1 MNHSIAIVG
10 LPGSGKTA
18 FLTRLIWRRKNN
30 PLSRASFDFLEK
42 QKRIFDTGN
51 WNEWTATDPA
61 TKKEELKWE
70 ITRGGNRKFVLKFKD
85 FSGEE
90 WENFINQYGSEQ
102 KSPAPEAIGNF
113 IANSV
118 AVIICFDL
126 KKILENQEEYINEK
140 WMVHAVKNCL
150 GSSGNI
156 GLVITKWNAVWD
168 IVEERGGLDKVLKQI
183 LGNDIVDFFQNRIFP
198 VSVAEFEFDPQYQM
212 DMPIPGSEPIGFHAV
227 DKWIFGRIDNRG
239 FKIITYWGIIAVLA
253 VFLII
258 MGNWGYKFNF
268 DWLAQWSM
276 TLIDIAGILLCV
288 WGLIKEMKVIKGD

>member
-1 MNHSIAIVG
+1 MNHNIAIVG

-51 WNEWTATDPA
+51 WNEWIATDPA

-70 ITRGGNRKFVLKFKD
+70 INRGGNRKFVLKFKD

-90 WENFINQYGSEQ
+90 WANFINQYGSEQ

-156 GLVITKWNAVWD
+156 GLVITKWDAVRD
-168 IVEERGGLDKVLKQI
+168 IVKNRGGLEKVLKQI
-183 LGNDIVDFFQNRIFP
+183 LGNNIVNSFGNRIFQ
-198 VSVAEFEFDPQYQM
+198 VSVAEFEFNPQHQM
-212 DMPIPGSEPIGFHAV
+212 DMPIPGSVPTGFHTV
-227 DKWIFGRIDNRG
+227 SDWIFNLINQKEFKIASFSTAFLGFIVLLIAAFIWGNKFFSTAAGQWIALITIITGIIFCG
-239 FKIITYWGIIAVLA
+239 FKLKKNLVNKRG
-253 VFLII
+253 
-258 MGNWGYKFNF
+258 
-268 DWLAQWSM
+268 
-276 TLIDIAGILLCV
+276 
-288 WGLIKEMKVIKGD
+288 